1 MLDRAEHGC
10 FATRSF
16 QYRLDEVR
24 RCGFAVRSCD
34 ADQVKP
40 FRRMAI
46 KVASESRHGAALVF
60 DLNPWDC
67 ERLNPRLRG
76 NDCHRALSNSLGNV
90 AITSETS
97 STNSNEQIPL
107 GNIPRIVSK
116 PENLGVEVTA
126 SRTDL
131 AVRQQLAQ
139 FHVF

>member
-90 AITSETS
+90 AITIDKSY
-97 STNSNEQIPL
+97 TNSNEQITL
-107 GNIPRIVSK
+107 VNIPRIIRK
-116 PENLGVEVTA
+116 PEHLCIDA
-126 SRTDL
+126 HSRSTTL
-131 AVRQQLAQ
+131 
-139 FHVF
+139 